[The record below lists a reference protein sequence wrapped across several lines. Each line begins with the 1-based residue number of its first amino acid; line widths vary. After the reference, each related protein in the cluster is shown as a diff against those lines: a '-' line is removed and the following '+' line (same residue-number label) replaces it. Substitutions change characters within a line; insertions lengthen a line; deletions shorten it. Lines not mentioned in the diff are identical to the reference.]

1 MVKLKKQHIVNKEK
15 KFNRQMWRRTL
26 KTLISQHLNVGI
38 VNIVV
43 YDTLSSIS
51 LQFSLR
57 RENSASW
64 LVYG

>member
-1 MVKLKKQHIVNKEK
+1 
-15 KFNRQMWRRTL
+15 MWRTL

-38 VNIVV
+38 INIVV

-51 LQFSLR
+51 LQFSAR